1 MTTAAVQRCNS
12 SHKVVF
18 APLWRLQQEAL
29 RADLC
34 VITGSADPTPADA
47 IAPTHLTRSCA
58 RFAHMTLE
66 PPTHLPYRRLVGFH
80 TIITFRQEPDSIW
93 LPFVPLPVIYGFGR
107 ALRYEPQR
115 RRGVGVWVD
124 NCARHRDAFRLPVLK
139 SLINSGLAVRSYG
152 KCLNNVPDGTTYRLT
167 SMTSTVKELCR
178 SHRLMLAIE
187 NNACEGYI
195 TGRLPLAMGTCGAI
209 PIVKQRDGLPR
220 YSAIGGFPYI
230 DAGRDGW
237 LEQVRRVLEDDD
249 YYRAFLDG
257 AAPLATRAHRKKSD
271 STQRSGTLRR
281 QPRAE
286 ARDGQVASAE
296 RRFEERQQKAR
307 REQGA
312 SPQRLQRR
320 GSAGTDVTPP
330 GCARLEVGSLDET
343 SMLQRPEKV
352 VSLPPKVLGAHD
364 EAVTCPRRVSSSNWL
379 GGL

>member
-220 YSAIGGFPYI
+220 YSPIGEFPHI
-230 DAGRDGW
+230 DSGRDGW
-237 LEQVRRVLEDDD
+237 LDQVRRVLEDDD
-249 YYRAFLDG
+249 YYRALLDG
-257 AAPLATRAHRKKSD
+257 TMRPASP
-271 STQRSGTLRR
+271 TQRQNPGSARPRGQGTWTDDTEAAREKMGSAYACQYFDEAR
-281 QPRAE
+281 VPRAP
-286 ARDGQVASAE
+286 
-296 RRFEERQQKAR
+296 
-307 REQGA
+307 REITWAPCAGCNH
-312 SPQRLQRR
+312 PN
-320 GSAGTDVTPP
+320 GSIIAQ
-330 GCARLEVGSLDET
+330 CE
-343 SMLQRPEKV
+343 
-352 VSLPPKVLGAHD
+352 
-364 EAVTCPRRVSSSNWL
+364 
-379 GGL
+379 